1 MARRRPEITVSGTE
15 HKPELIA
22 KFGFSDRHE
31 AKPKVSMMDFVKEL
45 PSRKWDPKRKV
56 WVITGVGPEPE
67 HILSDAGFD
76 IIWPD
81 DLHESFDGI
90 ESIDELVEPL
100 ARLTDDGSAVLVR
113 PRLLGYTAV
122 EKALGPGA
130 VWESKAGR
138 FWVLSGD
145 LVNRVNDIDFID
157 DEMIEAIK
165 SAAPGRYIPSFDPDL
180 PVSRLAKSVTAKG
193 FSGDFQ
199 DVAEAIGDIPD
210 WFGLGL
216 YEYQRMGAIAAL
228 GGHRMICDEPGLGK
242 CVDARTPVDTQAGP
256 VAIADLWE
264 DRASR
269 SYADPEEASGDLID
283 LFPGEI
289 VVHALADDRKS
300 LTEVS
305 AAQLFRQ
312 RYVSTMVR
320 IDLDDGRSLTCTPA
334 HRLWGEEGWIRSED
348 VSVGETLGVQDG
360 EAISWSA
367 ITSVSKS
374 LADGYVY
381 DLCVPELASYTVCD
395 GLISHNTRTSLAAA
409 AMVVPHRT
417 LIVTPPVVVTHWARE
432 AETSRLAWAP
442 ELNSGAV
449 KVAAGTARADGG
461 DFVASGEFGSTPGR
475 VTHILPGRKFPELPD
490 TGVVVIADSYLSS
503 KPEIVKALQE
513 WGPEVLIDDESHRH
527 GNITTKRTRA
537 VLSMALGAKYV
548 YAMSGT
554 PITRDPSQLSG
565 QLMISGCIDSFG
577 TGVGDF
583 LERYCYK
590 NKFGSWTPKKKMLGE
605 LGEIMAEEV
614 WVRRTKAEA
623 LPHLP
628 KKSRLVQWLDVPLK
642 EYREAAKE
650 CIETIHERIEKFV
663 DDNERL
669 PKLGDLK
676 KVIPDD
682 IQFSSP
688 LRIAAGMSKIE
699 TVAEAADEHLKATGR
714 DENKQWD
721 RPITLWTWHG
731 EVSDAISDAL
741 DEMGYESRIIRGE
754 TSKKQ
759 RDVIIDDFQAG
770 KYPVLVASI
779 AAANFG
785 ITLTRS
791 CDAFFLES
799 DWIPA
804 NVSQA
809 EDRNNRIGQK
819 RPTTSTTFSA
829 VGTLDERMH
838 GSQIETSEILNPI
851 LTDGD
856 NLVSGALE
864 DHEEEPMMRLHDVV
878 ESLFTSALGQWDKE
892 SLERKKKKK

>member
-1 MARRRPEITVSGTE
+1 MARRPEIIVSGTE

-22 KFGFSDRHE
+22 KFGFFDQHE
-31 AKPKVSMMDFVKEL
+31 KSPKVKLMDFVKEL

-67 HILSDAGFD
+67 RILSDAGFD

-81 DLHESFDGI
+81 DLDESLDDI
-90 ESIDELVEPL
+90 ESIDELVEPR
-100 ARLTDDGSAVLVR
+100 ARLTDDKSAVLVR

-138 FWVLSGD
+138 FWVLAGD
-145 LVNRVNDIDFID
+145 LANSVDTIDFID
-157 DEMIEAIK
+157 DEMIDAIK
-165 SAAPGRYIPSFDPDL
+165 SAAPGRYIPDFDPSL
-180 PVSRLAKSVTAKG
+180 PVSKLAKSVTTKG
-193 FSGDFQ
+193 FEDDFQ
-199 DVAEAIGDIPD
+199 DIAEAIGDVPE
-210 WFGLGL
+210 WFGLSL

-242 CVDARTPVDTQAGP
+242 CVDGATLVDTQGGP
-256 VAIADLWE
+256 VAIADLWKA
-264 DRASR
+264 RAAR
-269 SYADPEEASGDLID
+269 AYADPEEASGDLID
-283 LFPGEI
+283 LFSAEI
-289 VVHALADDRKS
+289 VVQALAEDHKS

-305 AAQLFRQ
+305 AAQIFRQ
-312 RYVSTMVR
+312 RYVSTMIA
-320 IDLDDGRSLTCTPA
+320 IDLADGRSLTCTPA
-334 HRLWGEEGWIRSED
+334 HRLWGQEGWVRAEDIRA
-348 VSVGETLGVQDG
+348 GEMIGVQDG
-360 EAISWSA
+360 TNISWSPV
-367 ITSVSKS
+367 TSVTQRR
-374 LADGYVY
+374 ADGYVY
-381 DLCVPELASYTVCD
+381 DLCVPELHSYTVCS

-409 AMVVPHRT
+409 AMVAPHRT

-442 ELNSGAV
+442 ELDSGEMEV
-449 KVAAGTARADGG
+449 KPGSMEPDGG
-461 DFVASGEFGSTPGR
+461 GFMASMSYKETSGR
-475 VTHILPGRKFPELPD
+475 VTHILPGRKFPDLPE
-490 TGVVVIADSYLSS
+490 TGVVVVADSYLSA
-503 KPEIVKALQE
+503 KPEIVKELQE

-537 VLSMALGAKYV
+537 VLSLALGAKYV

-565 QLMISGCIDSFG
+565 QLMISGAIDSFG

-583 LERYCYK
+583 LDRYCYK
-590 NKFGSWTPKKKMLGE
+590 NKFGGWTPKKKKLTE
-605 LGEIMAEEV
+605 LGEILAEEV
-614 WVRRTKAEA
+614 WVRRTKAQA

-628 KKSRLVQWLDVPLK
+628 KKSRFVQWLDVPLK
-642 EYREAAKE
+642 DYREATKE
-650 CIETIHERIEKFV
+650 CLDTIHERIEKFV
-663 DDNERL
+663 DESERL
-669 PKLGDLK
+669 PKIGDIK

-688 LRIAAGMSKIE
+688 LRVAAGMAKVE
-699 TVAEAADEHLKATGR
+699 TVAEAADEHLQATGR
-714 DENKQWD
+714 DENGQWD
-721 RPITLWTWHG
+721 RPITLWTWHND
-731 EVSDAISDAL
+731 VSDAISGAL
-741 DEMGYESRIIRGE
+741 DAMGYESRIIRGE
-754 TSKKQ
+754 TSKNQ

-770 KYPVLVASI
+770 EYPVLIASI
-779 AAANFG
+779 SAANFG

-809 EDRNNRIGQK
+809 EDRNNRIGQT
-819 RPTTSTTFSA
+819 RPTTSMTFSA

-838 GSQIETSEILNPI
+838 GSQIETSQVLDPV

-878 ESLFTSALGQWDKE
+878 ENLFVSALGQWDKKT
-892 SLERKKKKK
+892 LERKKKK